1 VSLRTAWLSSRA
13 VRASASTM
21 EGGRVGSGIV
31 VGVVVVVV
39 VGVVSEVV
47 VVVVVVNVDVN
58 VDDVDD
64 VDDGGDDSSIFAVTC
79 SFFALLGSVILV
91 VLEISFSA
99 TLSASFE
106 AVSSTADSLSLLAS
120 LAVFF
125 RPKTPASTGCT

>member
-31 VGVVVVVV
+31 VVGVC